1 MSLPYKSL
9 LFSVIF
15 LFVFAQ
21 NKLLAQVE
29 KETKTEKSAEIFT
42 AKNSIYGELGGT
54 SYGYAINYGFIF
66 HQKERLKYSAS
77 AGFSMRYQKFFEPII
92 SGFLIPSFSTEITA
106 LWGKSK
112 GHLEFGAGF
121 VAYRNKEFIFDQGIP
136 FPDNIREEPYWGKII
151 VPRIGYRF
159 QKPEG
164 GLFFRAAYTPW
175 IVFENFEVAEY
186 KVDFQPFGI
195 GLSLGWSF

>member
-1 MSLPYKSL
+1 MSLQHKSL
-9 LFSVIF
+9 LLSVMA
-15 LFVFAQ
+15 LFVFSQ

-66 HQKERLKYSAS
+66 LQKERLKYSAS
-77 AGFSMRYQKFFEPII
+77 AGFSMRYQNKILRV
-92 SGFLIPSFSTEITA
+92 SSDFLIPSFSTEITA

-112 GHLEFGAGF
+112 GHLEFGTGF
-121 VAYRNKEFIFDQGIP
+121 VAYRNKQFIFDKD
-136 FPDNIREEPYWGKII
+136 FPGNRRERQYWGKTI
-151 VPRIGYRF
+151 VPRIGYRY
-159 QKPEG
+159 QKPDG
-164 GLFFRAAYTPW
+164 GFFFRAAYTPW
-175 IVFENFEVAEY
+175 IEFKNIEGAEDKVYFSRFE
-186 KVDFQPFGI
+186 I

>member
-1 MSLPYKSL
+1 MALCV
-9 LFSVIF
+9 FS
-15 LFVFAQ
+15 Q

-54 SYGYAINYGFIF
+54 SNGYAISYGFIF

-77 AGFSMRYQKFFEPII
+77 AGFSMRYQNEILRVS

-112 GHLEFGAGF
+112 GHLEFGTGF
-121 VAYRNKEFIFDQGIP
+121 VAYRNKQFIFDKD
-136 FPDNIREEPYWGKII
+136 FPGNRRERQYWNKTI
-151 VPRIGYRF
+151 VPRIGYRY
-159 QKPEG
+159 QKPDG

-175 IVFENFEVAEY
+175 IDFNKFEGAKH
-186 KVDFQPFGI
+186 KVKFFPFGI

>member
-1 MSLPYKSL
+1 MA
-9 LFSVIF
+9 LFIF
-15 LFVFAQ
+15 SQ
-21 NKLLAQVE
+21 NKLLAQAE
-29 KETKTEKSAEIFT
+29 KETKTEKSTEIFT
-42 AKNSIYGELGGT
+42 AKHAIYGELGGT
-54 SYGYAINYGFIF
+54 STGYAINYGFIF

-77 AGFSMRYQKFFEPII
+77 AGFSMRYQNEDVRVS

-112 GHLEFGAGF
+112 GHLEFGTGF
-121 VAYRNKEFIFDQGIP
+121 VAYRSKQFIFDED
-136 FPDNIREEPYWGKII
+136 FPRNIRERQYWSKTI

-159 QKPEG
+159 QKPDG

-175 IVFENFEVAEY
+175 IIFNNIEGDEE
-186 KVDFQPFGI
+186 KVKFLPFGI

>member
-1 MSLPYKSL
+1 MSLSYKSL
-9 LFSVIF
+9 LLFVMT
-15 LFVFAQ
+15 LFVFSQ

-29 KETKTEKSAEIFT
+29 KEIKTEKSAEIFT

-54 SYGYAINYGFIF
+54 SYGYAVNYGFIF

-77 AGFSMRYQKFFEPII
+77 AGFSMRYQNWFEPIF
-92 SGFLIPSFSTEITA
+92 SGYWIPSFMTEITA

-112 GHLEFGAGF
+112 GHLEFGTGF
-121 VAYRNKEFIFDQGIP
+121 VAYRNKQFIFDKD
-136 FPDNIREEPYWGKII
+136 FPGNRRERQYWNKTI
-151 VPRIGYRF
+151 VPRIGYRY
-159 QKPEG
+159 QKPDG

-175 IVFENFEVAEY
+175 IDFNNFEGAEH
-186 KVDFQPFGI
+186 KVNFFPFGI

>member
-9 LFSVIF
+9 LLSVLVF
-15 LFVFAQ
+15 LVFFQ

-29 KETKTEKSAEIFT
+29 KDTKTESSAEIFT
-42 AKNSIYGELGGT
+42 AKHAIYGELGGT
-54 SYGYAINYGFIF
+54 SNGYAINYGLIF
-66 HQKERLKYSAS
+66 HQKGRLKYSAS
-77 AGFSMRYQKFFEPII
+77 AGFFMRYRNEDVRI
-92 SGFLIPSFSTEITA
+92 SPGFWVPTFSTEITA

-112 GHLEFGAGF
+112 GHLEFGTGF
-121 VAYRNKEFIFDQGIP
+121 VAYRSKQFIFDRD
-136 FPDNIREEPYWGKII
+136 FPRNIRERQYWGKTI
-151 VPRIGYRF
+151 VPRIGYRY

-175 IVFENFEVAEY
+175 IKFNNIEGDGE
-186 KVDFQPFGI
+186 KVKFLPFGI

>member
-1 MSLPYKSL
+1 MA
-9 LFSVIF
+9 
-15 LFVFAQ
+15 LFVFSQ

-29 KETKTEKSAEIFT
+29 KETKTKKSAEIFT
-42 AKNSIYGELGGT
+42 AKNSIYGELLGT

-66 HQKERLKYSAS
+66 HQKEKLKFSTS
-77 AGFSMRYQKFFEPII
+77 AGFSLRYRKGSEPIF
-92 SGFLIPSFSTEITA
+92 SGYLIPAFSTEITA

-112 GHLEFGAGF
+112 GHLEFGTGF
-121 VAYRNKEFIFDQGIP
+121 VVNRNKQFIFDED
-136 FPDNIREEPYWGKII
+136 FPRNIRERQYWGKTI

-159 QKPEG
+159 QKPDG

-175 IVFENFEVAEY
+175 IKFNNIEGDGE
-186 KVDFQPFGI
+186 KVKFLPFGI